1 MFLMRAM
8 KNCSCNKRVMFSDA
22 CHEKQLNHE
31 CKAKDFVAGKQAFCY
46 LDIHHDL
53 AIYGLPK

>member
-1 MFLMRAM
+1 
-8 KNCSCNKRVMFSDA
+8 MFSDA

-31 CKAKDFVAGKQAFCY
+31 CKAKDFVTGKQAFFY